1 MEQPNYWQQVSG
13 IVGGNLQTMNDRADN
28 ALSSAQAIIRSLA
41 SIQYGIADRPP
52 TYTGAFGADPQAIT
66 ADRPAEPDF
75 VSPDFNLP
83 DWEALEFD
91 VEQILDGLPTDNQAP
106 PAPFQLQNPREPV
119 QGPIGALPEKPTNL
133 PTINPPEFNPSDY
146 AFPDPPTYIP
156 IEIPAAP
163 ATELTAFTDLPP
175 DFNELPPDTRINFT
189 PEQYESILLSSLKAK
204 VQEML
209 QGGIGLP
216 ESVEQGLYDRARA
229 RDDMAA
235 AKAVD
240 EAFDTFAAR
249 GFTMPPGMLAKQ
261 VNAAIE
267 DNRLKSQAHTR
278 DVLIEAAK
286 WRIENVRAAL
296 ERGVAIEAQLM
307 QLHEALQRLSFEAI
321 KAHADAEVSRYNLL
335 VSAYDVK
342 AKVFGLKLQ
351 AWEAQLKL
359 VVERISAYKAR
370 VDAERAKADVNEAMT
385 RAYVAQIQSVTERIG
400 IFRARV
406 EAEVAKGNIVRA
418 LLEAYGEETR
428 AYQAQVQASLIDF
441 QRYEAASR
449 VEIAKGGINEA
460 YLRAFGETM
469 GAQGTIVNAKAR
481 AIEAKLAVLNASN
494 DKFRALVQGE
504 STKVSTIAQI
514 ESLKAQVFGTQASM
528 YSADVQRA
536 SEQARLEQQRVSD
549 TLRNALANHEINVR
563 QYDAQQGRLVE
574 SARLQSES
582 IRAAGQAAAQLAAG
596 AMAAI
601 NVGANLGGSTSSSN
615 SSSIG
620 YSESRSRSQTVNYTY
635 DAEDGPPPFT

>member
-1 MEQPNYWQQVSG
+1 MEQPSYWQQVNGVVSS
-13 IVGGNLQTMNDRADN
+13 NLQGMNQRADS
-28 ALSSAQAIIRSLA
+28 ALSSAQAILRSLT
-41 SIQYGIADRPP
+41 SLQYGIFDRPP
-52 TYTGAFGADPQAIT
+52 TYSGPFGADPQSVSVN
-66 ADRPAEPDF
+66 RPSEPEF
-75 VSPDFNLP
+75 VNPDFNLP
-83 DWEALEFD
+83 DWENID
-91 VEQILDGLPTDNQAP
+91 VGLGSLLAGLPTDNQAP
-106 PAPFQLQNPREPV
+106 PAPFQLQNPRDPV
-119 QGPIGALPEKPTNL
+119 QGPIGRLPERPTNL
-133 PTINPPEFNPSDY
+133 PTINPPEFNPADY
-146 AFPDPPTYIP
+146 VFPDPPTYIQ
-156 IEIPAAP
+156 IEVPAAP
-163 ATELTAFTDLPP
+163 ATDLTAFTDQPP
-175 DFNELPPDTRINFT
+175 DFNELPPDTQINFT
-189 PEQYESILLSSLKAK
+189 PEQYESILLSALKSK

-216 ESVEQGLYDRARA
+216 DSVEQALYDRARA

-261 VNAAIE
+261 VNAAFE

-307 QLHEALQRLSFEAI
+307 QLHESLQRLSFDAI

-335 VSAYDVK
+335 VAAYEVK
-342 AKVFGLKLQ
+342 AKVFGLKLE

-359 VVERISAYKAR
+359 VVERINAYRAR
-370 VDAERAKADVNEAMT
+370 VEAERAKADVNEAMT

-428 AYQAQVQASLIDF
+428 AYQVQVQASLIDY
-441 QRYEAASR
+441 QRYEAAAR
-449 VEIAKGGINEA
+449 VEIAKGGINES

-481 AIEAKLAVLNASN
+481 AIEARLAAINAAN

-504 STKVSTIAQI
+504 SAKVSTIAQI
-514 ESLKAQVFGTQASM
+514 EGLKAQVFGTQASM
-528 YSADVQRA
+528 YGADTQLATER
-536 SEQARLEQQRVSD
+536 ARLEQQRVGD
-549 TLRNALANHEINVR
+549 TLRDALAKRESSVR
-563 QYDAQQGRLVE
+563 QYDAQQQRLIE
-574 SARLQSES
+574 IGRLQSES
-582 IRAAGQAAAQLAAG
+582 IRAAGQAATQLAAG

-601 NVGANLGGSTSSSN
+601 NVGANLSGSTSSSD
-615 SSSIG
+615 SFSTSYG
-620 YSESRSRSQTVNYTY
+620 ETRSRSQTVNYTY
-635 DAEDGPPPFT
+635 DAGDGPPPFT